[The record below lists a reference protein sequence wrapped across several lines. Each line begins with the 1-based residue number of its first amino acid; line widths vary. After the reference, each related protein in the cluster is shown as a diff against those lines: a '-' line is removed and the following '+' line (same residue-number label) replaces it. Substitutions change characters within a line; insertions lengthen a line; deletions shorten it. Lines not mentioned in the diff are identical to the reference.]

1 VQLEIP
7 KTAADLYLDGA
18 GVVGARFQLEQSMKR
33 RDARLLVIDDVPLSR
48 VATHHALRALGC
60 RRIDEAEQCPR
71 ALQLLSEQ
79 HYDLVISN
87 WKMAD
92 MGGRE
97 LLHVIRHTP
106 RTAGT
111 PVVIATAVTAEVVA
125 EASEAGVS
133 AFLPRPFGFQ
143 TLEEVLRIFIGR
155 PSPTDMGR
163 SREQRT
169 FVS

>member
-1 VQLEIP
+1 
-7 KTAADLYLDGA
+7 
-18 GVVGARFQLEQSMKR
+18 MKR
-33 RDARLLVIDDVPLSR
+33 RDARLLVVDDIPLSR

-60 RRIDEAEQCPR
+60 RMIDEAEQCPQ

-87 WKMAD
+87 WKMAE

-97 LLHVIRHTP
+97 LLHLIRNTP

-111 PVVIATAVTAEVVA
+111 PVVIATPFTAEVMA

-143 TLEEVLRIFIGR
+143 TLEEVLRIFIGK
-155 PSPTDMGR
+155 PAPLEAHSSNT
-163 SREQRT
+163 QRT

>member
-1 VQLEIP
+1 
-7 KTAADLYLDGA
+7 
-18 GVVGARFQLEQSMKR
+18 MKR
-33 RDARLLVIDDVPLSR
+33 RDARLLVVDDISLSR

-60 RRIDEAEQCPR
+60 RKIDEAGQCPQ
-71 ALQLLSEQ
+71 ALQLLAEQ

-97 LLHVIRHTP
+97 LLQLIRNTP

-111 PVVIATAVTAEVVA
+111 PVVIATPVTAEVVA

-143 TLEEVLRIFIGR
+143 TLEEVLRIFIGKPAPLESDRHDR
-155 PSPTDMGR
+155 PSR
-163 SREQRT
+163 QRT

>member
-1 VQLEIP
+1 
-7 KTAADLYLDGA
+7 
-18 GVVGARFQLEQSMKR
+18 MKR
-33 RDARLLVIDDVPLSR
+33 RDARLLVVDDVVLSR

-60 RRIDEAEQCPR
+60 RMIDEAGQGPR

-87 WKMAD
+87 WQMAH
-92 MGGRE
+92 MSGRE

-111 PVVIATAVTAEVVA
+111 PVVIATPVTAEVVA

-143 TLEEVLRIFIGR
+143 TLEEVLRIYIGK
-155 PSPTDMGR
+155 PTSAASGR
-163 SREQRT
+163 AQPRT
-169 FVS
+169 YVS

>member
-1 VQLEIP
+1 M
-7 KTAADLYLDGA
+7 
-18 GVVGARFQLEQSMKR
+18 RR
-33 RDARLLVIDDVPLSR
+33 RDARLLVVDDIPLSR

-60 RRIDEAEQCPR
+60 RMIDEAEQCPQ
-71 ALQLLSEQ
+71 ALQLLAAQ

-87 WKMAD
+87 WKMARASGANE

-97 LLHVIRHTP
+97 LLQLIRTTP

-111 PVVIATAVTAEVVA
+111 PVVIATPVTAEVVA

-143 TLEEVLRIFIGR
+143 TLEEVLRIFIGKAA
-155 PSPTDMGR
+155 PSEVKRAPA
-163 SREQRT
+163 QRT
-169 FVS
+169 YVS

>member
-1 VQLEIP
+1 
-7 KTAADLYLDGA
+7 
-18 GVVGARFQLEQSMKR
+18 MKR
-33 RDARLLVIDDVPLSR
+33 RDARLLVVDDVVLSR

-60 RRIDEAEQCPR
+60 RMIDEAGQGPR

-87 WKMAD
+87 WQMAH
-92 MGGRE
+92 MSGRE
-97 LLHVIRHTP
+97 LLHAIRHTP

-111 PVVIATAVTAEVVA
+111 PVVIATPVTAEVVA

-143 TLEEVLRIFIGR
+143 TLEEVLRIYIGK
-155 PSPTDMGR
+155 PTPAASGR
-163 SREQRT
+163 AQPRT
-169 FVS
+169 YLS

>member
-1 VQLEIP
+1 
-7 KTAADLYLDGA
+7 
-18 GVVGARFQLEQSMKR
+18 MKR

-60 RRIDEAEQCPR
+60 RVIDEAAQCPR
-71 ALQLLSEQ
+71 ALQLLSQQ
-79 HYDLVISN
+79 HYDLVITN
-87 WKMAD
+87 WKLAD
-92 MGGRE
+92 MDVRE
-97 LLHVIRHTP
+97 LLHLIRHTP

-111 PVVIATAVTAEVVA
+111 PVVIATPVTPEVVA

-143 TLEEVLRIFIGR
+143 TLEEVLRIFIGK
-155 PSPTDMGR
+155 PGSTESGR
-163 SREQRT
+163 ASRTQRT